1 MKVLYIAGWG
11 RSGSTILDN
20 ILGEVDGF
28 FTGGEL
34 HQIWDRGLLQN
45 RPCGCG
51 APFRECE
58 LWTRILREAFGD
70 PGALDVHRIVAEG
83 QTALR
88 TRHLPT
94 LAARGPVAGRAYLD
108 ATARLYEGIA
118 HVTGAEVIVDSSKL
132 PSYGYVLGS
141 LPDVELSVVH
151 LVRDPRA
158 TSWSWLRRKPMP
170 DASGVR
176 PMTRHHPA
184 HNAVMWNVTNSAVRL
199 LRRDRRDRVL
209 LVRYEDFVQEPR
221 RWSERVLELVGEG
234 GRALP
239 FVDDSAVQLSSNHT
253 VSGNPSRFAT
263 GLVQLKPDDEWRTGM
278 HRRDKVLVT
287 ALTTPLLSR
296 YGYPVWTGR
305 S

>member
-20 ILGEVDGF
+20 ILGEVEGF

-34 HQIWDRGLLQN
+34 HQIWDRGLRQN

-58 LWTRILREAFGD
+58 FWARVLGEAFGD
-70 PGALDVHRIVAEG
+70 PDALDVDRIVAEG
-83 QTALR
+83 RRALR

-108 ATARLYEGIA
+108 ATARLYAAIER
-118 HVTGAEVIVDSSKL
+118 VTGADVIVDSSKL
-132 PSYGYVLGS
+132 PSYGYVLGA
-141 LPDVELSVVH
+141 LPGVELSVVH

-176 PMTRHHPA
+176 PMTRHRPL
-184 HNAVMWNVTNSAVRL
+184 HNAVMWNVTNGAVRL
-199 LRRDRRDRVL
+199 LRRDRQERVL
-209 LVRYEDFVQEPR
+209 VVRYEDFVREPR
-221 RWSERVLELVGEG
+221 RWTEQVLELVGAG
-234 GRALP
+234 GRPLP
-239 FVDDSAVQLSSNHT
+239 FVGETTVELASNHT

-263 GLVQLKPDDEWRTGM
+263 GLVPLKPDDEWRTGM
-278 HRRDKVLVT
+278 QRRDKVLVT
-287 ALTTPLLSR
+287 ALTAPLLGR

-305 S
+305 P